1 MGLIS
6 LSPSENCYYNN
17 EVCQFDEE
25 ESGTALTTLEMTSYG
40 ALAKMNFTDD
50 IWEKLPNDTANG
62 VAYYPSFKESTYVP
76 SVKYTAKLELN
87 RSGDEAPVYGDDIEF
102 TTKALILFR
111 NDYYGDDVSAEDT
124 TGTFNAEVG
133 GKTIIV
139 VANRFEDTA
148 EAAGDVTYKLIYK
161 GSDYFPDDYSEDFI
175 VTVGKKAL
183 TSDIIVGFPGETYED
198 FQETLSLI
206 REVKYDSLF
215 TFIYSPRKGTKAAE
229 MPDPVSQEEKG
240 RWFRELLEVQGEIGC
255 SSYHDYIGRTMR
267 VLCEGPGRTRDGCL
281 TGKSIQ
287 NIIVDF
293 DGDKSLIG
301 SFVDVKITDALN
313 WALIG
318 ELV

>member
-1 MGLIS
+1 M
-6 LSPSENCYYNN
+6 
-17 EVCQFDEE
+17 Q
-25 ESGTALTTLEMTSYG
+25 
-40 ALAKMNFTDD
+40 D
-50 IWEKLPNDTANG
+50 IHLP
-62 VAYYPSFKESTYVP
+62 VQS
-76 SVKYTAKLELN
+76 
-87 RSGDEAPVYGDDIEF
+87 
-102 TTKALILFR
+102 
-111 NDYYGDDVSAEDT
+111 
-124 TGTFNAEVG
+124 
-133 GKTIIV
+133 
-139 VANRFEDTA
+139 
-148 EAAGDVTYKLIYK
+148 
-161 GSDYFPDDYSEDFI
+161 GSDRLLKEMNRHYTVAQYMDLVDYAREKI
-175 VTVGKKAL
+175 PGVTFS
-183 TSDIIVGFPGETYED
+183 SDIIVGFPGETYED

-229 MPDPVSQEEKG
+229 MPDPISQEEKG

-255 SSYHDYIGRTMR
+255 SSYHNYIGRTMR